1 MKRFAKDPFSLIAFH
16 RVLIGTAVA
25 ACLFYGAMEFF
36 RNVGGGET
44 GDAVIRG
51 SVAWLLAAGL
61 VFYLWRIRRRK

>member
-1 MKRFAKDPFSLIAFH
+1 MKRFAKDPFSLMAFH

-36 RNVGGGET
+36 KNVGGG
-44 GDAVIRG
+44 GPQSAILRG

-61 VFYLWRIRRRK
+61 VFYLWRMRKKK